1 MNKNVNL
8 GVSLVTGGCA
18 TVTVMNA
25 LNGALNYATGKP
37 GDEKQ
42 KNLIFSIGMIA
53 ISAVVGAV
61 VGKRTSAFLD
71 GCDRVR
77 NAVADKISND
87 IVDVKSEPVP
97 DPASVSN
104 EDWTEFQKD
113 LKSWS
118 YVEPTDTETED

>member
-1 MNKNVNL
+1 MNTNVNL
-8 GVSLVTGGCA
+8 GISLVTGGCA

-25 LNGALNYATGKP
+25 LNGALNCATGKP

-77 NAVADKISND
+77 GAVVDKISND
-87 IVDVKSEPVP
+87 ICDVRYETAEPEKSDVMH
-97 DPASVSN
+97 
-104 EDWTEFQKD
+104 EDTTTDAYTEFMKEMD
-113 LKSWS
+113 S
-118 YVEPTDTETED
+118 YDGTL